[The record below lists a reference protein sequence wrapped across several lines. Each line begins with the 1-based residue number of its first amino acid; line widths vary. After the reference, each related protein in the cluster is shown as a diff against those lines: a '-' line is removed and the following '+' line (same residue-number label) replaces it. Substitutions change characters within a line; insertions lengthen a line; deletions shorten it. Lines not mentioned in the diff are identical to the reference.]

1 MCFCKLINESM
12 VEFLMQRVEALM
24 FPQKNKL
31 SRETRKLAKR
41 HTSGG
46 WRGQVV
52 TQTGRLSSG
61 VRGQL
66 AHSSLLGS
74 HRGGFLYA
82 HLLQTAPPLLCTS
95 GSLVYLLPPPLGS
108 VQLPHHFHGTHR
120 FKSFRNV
127 PRATS
132 QPG

>member
-1 MCFCKLINESM
+1 M
-12 VEFLMQRVEALM
+12 VEILMQRVDALM

-31 SRETRKLAKR
+31 SRKTRKLAKR

-52 TQTGRLSSG
+52 RQTGRLSSG

-95 GSLVYLLPPPLGS
+95 GSLVYLLPPP
-108 VQLPHHFHGTHR
+108 PHWE
-120 FKSFRNV
+120 
-127 PRATS
+127 A
-132 QPG
+132 